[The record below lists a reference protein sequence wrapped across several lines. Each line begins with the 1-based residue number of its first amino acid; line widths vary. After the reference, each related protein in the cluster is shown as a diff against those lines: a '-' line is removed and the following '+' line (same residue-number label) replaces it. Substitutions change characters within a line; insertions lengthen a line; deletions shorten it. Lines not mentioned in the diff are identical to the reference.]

1 MQFENYIITVS
12 KRATPQKVG
21 VKAWNLFLLKENFAI
36 PEFAVIS
43 TDVFDYYQQKK
54 NISTEIKK
62 ELKETLGSFIKN
74 GAVAIRSSGTAE
86 DLTGASFAGMY
97 KTSLGIKDIESGIK
111 AIMNVYESVN
121 SERVKSYCK
130 EMNIKN
136 GSMAVII
143 QHQLNPETSGVIITQ
158 SPYSINEI
166 LIECCSGLG
175 EKLVSGN
182 IMPARYRVR
191 TDEITEHTGEN
202 LLTVEQVKYLSQTS
216 KKIEN
221 IFKSPQEIEWA
232 IENGRIY
239 ILQARPITVQI
250 AKPRRK
256 CTVWCNVN
264 VRETIPDPISPM
276 MWSFFDKFLFPMIM
290 LDIFGIPVSQ
300 EKFKKYP
307 PVENLSGR
315 LYWNINNTIAYGKV
329 IGPLLDLLESQKNL
343 DPQMAIAFRS
353 IDKNSIPSLLSP
365 IRSLMFG
372 IVSLIRLTKLIVKS
386 FFFHRAYSRSI
397 NDTNL
402 KFEETI
408 EQMAISGDFKQGVKN
423 IEDWIALKNFA
434 RKYFGGLFLSLFYII
449 ILERILGWRLGKKG
463 KTIARKCALGI
474 IDNTVLIVK
483 NLDNLASMAKT
494 KLKDVNI
501 DKLKALYEE
510 DATFKSAFDKFIKEF
525 GQRGPGE
532 FDIASKTYS
541 EDQELVMHLLCTP
554 RMHYGNLDCRN
565 KIIKEIMSESKP
577 FERTIVKLF
586 LPRLESYLP
595 LRENGKHYYFK
606 QMAKIK
612 EQLFTIT
619 EILIREGFIKERR
632 EIFFITFDE
641 LKEIADNKIKN
652 IEIAG
657 IVEKRKQEWE
667 LFKQATVPDI
677 IYESGERI
685 IAPLPTGNIIQC
697 EPLSF
702 GKIRAKARV
711 LKELKEA
718 YRLKS
723 GEIMVTHHTDPAWT
737 PLFSI
742 ASGVIIEVGGFASH
756 AATVAREIGIPAVV
770 IKGACSILKD
780 GQEIELDADSGRV
793 GIKQLKEDVYY

>member
-1 MQFENYIITVS
+1 MQFGHYIITGS
-12 KRATPQKVG
+12 KQTKPQKVG
-21 VKAWNLFLLKENFAI
+21 TKAWNLFLLKENFAI

-43 TDVFDYYQQKK
+43 TDVFDYYQQHR
-54 NISTEIKK
+54 NISTEIEKQ
-62 ELKETLGSFIKN
+62 LRETLGFFTKN

-86 DLTGASFAGMY
+86 DLIGASFAGMY
-97 KTSLGIKDIESGIK
+97 KTFLGVRDIESGIK
-111 AIMNVYESVN
+111 AIIDVYESMN

-130 EMNIKN
+130 EMNIRI

-143 QHQLNPETSGVIITQ
+143 QHQLNPEKSGVIITQ

-166 LIECCSGLG
+166 LIECCSGFG

-182 IMPARYRVR
+182 ITPARYIVKA
-191 TDEITEHTGEN
+191 DEIIEHRGED
-202 LLTVEQVKYLSQTS
+202 LLTIEQVKYLSQTS
-216 KKIEN
+216 KKIAD

-232 IENGRIY
+232 IENGKIY
-239 ILQARPITVQI
+239 VVQARPITVRI
-250 AKPRRK
+250 AKPGRK
-256 CTVWCNVN
+256 CTVWCNAN

-290 LDIFGIPVSQ
+290 LNIFDIPVPR
-300 EKFKKYP
+300 EKFQKYP
-307 PVENLSGR
+307 PIENLSGR

-343 DPQMAIAFRS
+343 DPQMVIAFDS

-365 IRSLMFG
+365 IHSLMFS
-372 IVSLIRLTKLIVKS
+372 IVSLIRLAHLIVKS

-397 NDTNL
+397 NNTNL
-402 KFEETI
+402 QFEKTI
-408 EQMAISGDFKQGVKN
+408 EKLTISNNLRQGIQN
-423 IEDWIALKNFA
+423 IEDWMALKNFA
-434 RKYFGGLFLSLFYII
+434 RKYFGGLFLSLFYMII
-449 ILERILGWRLGKKG
+449 PERILGWRLGKKG
-463 KTIARKCALGI
+463 KAIARKCAMGI
-474 IDNTVLIVK
+474 VDNTVLIVK

-494 KLKDVNI
+494 KIMDVNI
-501 DKLKALYEE
+501 NTLKVLYQE
-510 DATFKSAFDKFIKEF
+510 DATFKSAFEKFIKEF
-525 GQRGPGE
+525 GHRGPGE

-541 EDQELVMHLLCTP
+541 EDPELVMHLLCAPRTP
-554 RMHYGNLDCRN
+554 RDSLQSRDT
-565 KIIKEIMSESKP
+565 IINQILGELKP
-577 FERTIVKLF
+577 SERTIVKLF

-612 EQLFTIT
+612 EQLFTIA
-619 EILIREGFIKERR
+619 EILIKEGFIR
-632 EIFFITFDE
+632 EIRDIFFITFDE
-641 LKEIADNKIKN
+641 LKDIADNEIKN
-652 IEIAG
+652 IEIAEL
-657 IVEKRKQEWE
+657 VEKRKQEWQ
-667 LFKQATVPDI
+667 LFKQTTVPDI

-685 IAPLPTGNIIQC
+685 IAPLPTGNIIHC

-702 GKIRAKARV
+702 GKVRARARI

-718 YRLKS
+718 NHMKK
-723 GEIMVTHHTDPAWT
+723 GEIMITHHTDPAWT

-770 IKGACSILKD
+770 IKGACSIMKD

-793 GIKQLKEDVYY
+793 EIIPNM